1 MLATKQSFM
10 KPFFSLTC
18 LFVGLTTFSQVK
30 YPVSAIPA
38 ALLKDAHVVKRM
50 EDIRFE
56 IRNLHSVRYT
66 RSYAYTILNE
76 AGQKYADL
84 AVGYDKLHTINNIEG
99 ALYDAAGNQVKKVK
113 GKEIKDY
120 SAVSDISL
128 YDDSRMKVHDF
139 NYKNYP
145 YTVVYEVDMD
155 FSNTLSIPTW
165 RPQQFEKMS
174 VEQSA
179 YTFVSPEDY
188 VLRHKTFQYKEPP
201 VVKVEKG
208 IKGYRWEAKNLSAIT
223 RPFASPL
230 WNELTPTVYFGP
242 SDFEIE
248 GYKGKATT
256 WADYGKF
263 QLQLNEGRDKL
274 PPAIQQKVT
283 ELTQGL
289 STNEEKIKR
298 LYEYMQ
304 QNTRYISIQ
313 LGIGGLQPFEAGY
326 VAQKG
331 YGDCKALSN
340 YMYSLLKAAGIKS
353 HYSLIRGGHDLD
365 DRFVMEDFPFDVF
378 NHIVLCVPLAKD
390 TMWLECTSQTDPA
403 GYMGSFTGNRK
414 ALVITEE
421 GGKLLPTPRYDVAEN
436 VQVRKIK
443 GTIDESGNL
452 ALQVASKYKGVQQD
466 YYSSMVN
473 NLTKEQVKKRLNER
487 LDFSTYDI
495 NNFAYNIK
503 KASLPEVDEELRIN
517 VSNYATVSGKRL
529 FVLPNI
535 MSRDGKRISVDSTRT
550 VDYVFDDPYTDIDT
564 IEINLPAGYAV
575 EVMLPESSVKTRYGN
590 YLSKAKVE
598 GSKLTYY
605 RKIEIFSGRFAAK
618 EGAAISDFY
627 GFVYKADRSRIVLV
641 KKEGE
646 SANKSAQP

>member
-1 MLATKQSFM
+1 MKSF
-10 KPFFSLTC
+10 FTLTC
-18 LFVGLTTFSQVK
+18 LLVGLVASSQVK

-38 ALLKDAHVVKRM
+38 ALMKDAHVVKRM
-50 EDIRFE
+50 EDIRYE
-56 IRNLHSVRYT
+56 IRNLHSVRYI

-76 AGQKYADL
+76 AGQQYADL
-84 AVGYDKLHTINNIEG
+84 VVGYDKLHTINNIEG
-99 ALYDAAGNQVKKVK
+99 ALFDAAGNQVKKVK
-113 GKEIKDY
+113 GKEIKDF
-120 SAVSDISL
+120 SNVSDNSL
-128 YDDSRMKVHDF
+128 YEDSRVKVHDF
-139 NYKNYP
+139 NYKSFP

-155 FSNTLSIPTW
+155 YTNTFSIPTW
-165 RPQQFEKMS
+165 RPQQFENMA

-179 YTFVSPEDY
+179 YTIVSPEDY
-188 VLRHKTFQYKEPP
+188 QLRHKAFNYKEQP
-201 VVKVEKG
+201 VTKSEKG
-208 IKGYRWEAKNLSAIT
+208 IKGHRWEVKNLVATS

-248 GYKGKATT
+248 GYKGNAGT
-256 WADYGKF
+256 WADFGKF
-263 QLQLNEGRDKL
+263 QLKLNEGRDKL
-274 PPAIQQKVT
+274 PASIQQKVV

-289 STNEEKIKR
+289 STPEEKIKR

-304 QNTRYISIQ
+304 QNTRYISVQ
-313 LGIGGLQPFEAGY
+313 LGIGGLQPFEASY

-340 YMYSLLKAAGIKS
+340 YMYSLLKAVGIKS
-353 HYSLIRGGHDLD
+353 YYSWIRGGHSLD

-414 ALVITEE
+414 ALVITED

-436 VQVRKIK
+436 VQVRKIN
-443 GTIDESGNL
+443 GSIDEGGNL
-452 ALQVASKYKGVQQD
+452 SLQVASKYKGVQQD

-473 NLTKEQVKKRLNER
+473 NLTKEQVKKSLNER

-495 NNFAYNIK
+495 NKFAYNIR
-503 KASLPEVDEELRIN
+503 KASLPEVDEELQIN

-529 FVLPNI
+529 FVLPNV
-535 MSRDGKRISVDSTRT
+535 MSRDGKRIAVDTART
-550 VDYVFDDPYTDIDT
+550 VDYVFDNPYTDIDT
-564 IEINLPAGYAV
+564 IEISLPAGYAV
-575 EVMLPESSVKTRYGN
+575 EVMLPEAAVKTKYGN
-590 YLSKAKVE
+590 YTSKAKVE

-618 EGAAISDFY
+618 EGAAISEFY

-646 SANKSAQP
+646 STNKSAQP